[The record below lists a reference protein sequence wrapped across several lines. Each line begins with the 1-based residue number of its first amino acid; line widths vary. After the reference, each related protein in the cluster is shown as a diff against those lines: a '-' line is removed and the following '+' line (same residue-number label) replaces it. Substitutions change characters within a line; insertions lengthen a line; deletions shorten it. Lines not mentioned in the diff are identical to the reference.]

1 MICVVYRFSTKP
13 QGQGTGLG
21 LATVYGIITRAGG
34 YAQIYSEPGPGTTVT
49 ALLPATEMPVSAAEP
64 RAAPA
69 AGGHGETVLLV
80 EDEQSLSE
88 LAVRILTRNGYRVY
102 AAATPQDAHRY
113 ASDPAQLV
121 DLLLT
126 DVVMPDMLGN
136 ELAAL
141 VREARPGLPDLSC
154 PATPGPSSTS
164 RAPSNRALTSW
175 RSRSPRPPCSPG
187 SGTPS
192 AAAVADAAHPP
203 AHPPA
208 HPAGRRPSAVSR

>member
-21 LATVYGIITRAGG
+21 LAAVYGIITRAGG

-49 ALLPATEMPVSAAEP
+49 ALLPAAEMPVSAAEP
-64 RAAPA
+64 RAAPT

-80 EDEQSLSE
+80 EDEQSLRE
-88 LAVRILTRNGYRVY
+88 LAVRILTRSGYPVY

-126 DVVMPDMLGN
+126 DVVMLGT

-154 PATPGPSSTS
+154 PATP
-164 RAPSNRALTSW
+164 RWLTPLT
-175 RSRSPRPPCSPG
+175 RPLTRPAAGRPP
-187 SGTPS
+187 
-192 AAAVADAAHPP
+192 
-203 AHPPA
+203 
-208 HPAGRRPSAVSR
+208 

>member
-34 YAQIYSEPGPGTTVT
+34 YAQIYSEPGLGSTVT

-64 RAAPA
+64 RAAPT

-80 EDEQSLSE
+80 EDEQSLKE

-126 DVVMPDMLGN
+126 DVVMPGMLGN

-141 VREARPGLPDLSC
+141 VREAQPGLPVLFMSGYARPILDVQGAVEPDVDLLEKPFTEASLL
-154 PATPGPSSTS
+154 ARVWHAIDS
-164 RAPSNRALTSW
+164 R
-175 RSRSPRPPCSPG
+175 G
-187 SGTPS
+187 G
-192 AAAVADAAHPP
+192 
-203 AHPPA
+203 
-208 HPAGRRPSAVSR
+208 

>member
-21 LATVYGIITRAGG
+21 LAAVYGIITRAGG
-34 YAQIYSEPGPGTTVT
+34 YAQIYSEPGLGSTVT

-64 RAAPA
+64 RAAPT

-80 EDEQSLSE
+80 EDEQSLRE
-88 LAVRILTRNGYRVY
+88 LAVRILTRSGYPVY

-126 DVVMPDMLGN
+126 DVVMLGT